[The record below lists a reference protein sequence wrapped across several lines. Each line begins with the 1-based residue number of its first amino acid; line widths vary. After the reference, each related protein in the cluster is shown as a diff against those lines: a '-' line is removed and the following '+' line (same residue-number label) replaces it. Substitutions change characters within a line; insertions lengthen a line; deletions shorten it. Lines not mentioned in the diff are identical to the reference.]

1 MVAFD
6 RNGVDLIVLDENVL
20 VLGDLVAAALLAGL
34 DRLARDIVDELLA
47 QPVAGLAV
55 DLAERDTLARRG
67 RGVERDRALDE
78 RELEVALPIGTRGC
92 HRILLVQNATG
103 ATVTSERIE
112 SIALSLA

>member
-1 MVAFD
+1 VVAFD

-55 DLAERDTLARRG
+55 DLPERA
-67 RGVERDRALDE
+67 
-78 RELEVALPIGTRGC
+78 
-92 HRILLVQNATG
+92 
-103 ATVTSERIE
+103 
-112 SIALSLA
+112 